1 MTSAV
6 NTDGYVHGCGMP
18 GPCDRAA
25 VMERRDASIMMIKVV
40 D

>member
-18 GPCDRAA
+18 GPCDRA
-25 VMERRDASIMMIKVV
+25 VMVRRDASIMMIKVV